1 MRMSSPHRRRNRH
14 GRDGR
19 GLLFPP
25 HLPARRTWAQSFE
38 QVVMWHA
45 QDMVDRFPNIA
56 GIEIAVEDVP
66 PSDPTQ
72 WDGANASMCRVFSQ
86 DRLARLRPRLVLYRL
101 PIHSRAGRATV
112 RQPQA
117 PLHNLVRMLL
127 ADGISQL
134 TGVHRDDLYGNERG

>member
-1 MRMSSPHRRRNRH
+1 MSPQHRRRNRH
-14 GRDGR
+14 GRGSR
-19 GLLFPP
+19 GVLFPP
-25 HLPARRTWAQSFE
+25 GIPARRTWAQSFE

-45 QDMVDRFPNIA
+45 QDMVDRFPSIA

-66 PSDPTQ
+66 PSDPTAWEQ
-72 WDGANASMCRVFSQ
+72 ASASMCRVFNQ

-112 RQPQA
+112 RDPHA
-117 PLHNLVRMLL
+117 PLHSLVRMLL

-134 TGVHRDDLYGNERG
+134 TGVHRDDLYGDERD